1 MKIKFHHVLAFFIL
15 TLFFDFDFEISNV
28 RLRIIDFFLLG
39 VVIYRIVSMRY
50 FKINNSASSM
60 TFYLFIIFLSVN
72 GLLKV
77 SFSDAIKETVQLI
90 EYIFLMHFIAEATDE
105 HTKRK
110 EFLNILFWG
119 TGCIAVYSMIF
130 NVSQGNYTD
139 YKELDSPK
147 HSFAYFA
154 LLAIIRLFNSDKK
167 TISQFA
173 IAFWALVM
181 LLFSGERKGWAG
193 FIAGSFM
200 YVYLQIRSSLS
211 KKTINAI
218 VTFGMIVVAIGS
230 ITVLYLTTNP
240 EFHYLDRQLSSFAD
254 ISNFFSGDNSGYES
268 NSDQVR
274 IFMFN
279 YGIQLFLKYP
289 ITGIGVDQFHDFIT
303 RDTFGMISHDAHNFY
318 LKVLV
323 EDGLI
328 GMFLFLLP
336 LFFIFIELWKKTKN
350 QLLFIRQDARIILAL
365 FLLGSIVNGF
375 LAAKALSWFYIILPC
390 GMILGLN
397 KEIAFYKK
405 INEYK

>member
-1 MKIKFHHVLAFFIL
+1 MK
-15 TLFFDFDFEISNV
+15 
-28 RLRIIDFFLLG
+28 
-39 VVIYRIVSMRY
+39 Y
-50 FKINNSASSM
+50 FKINNSASSI

-72 GLLKV
+72 GILKV
-77 SFSDAIKETVQLI
+77 SFSDAIKETIQLV

-119 TGCIAVYSMIF
+119 VGCIAFYSMLF
-130 NVSQGNYTD
+130 NVSQGDYTD
-139 YKELDSPK
+139 YKDLDSPK

-154 LLAIIRLFNSDKK
+154 LLAIIRLFNADKK
-167 TISQFA
+167 TISKFV
-173 IAFWALVM
+173 IAFVALIM
-181 LLFSGERKGWAG
+181 LLLSGERKGWAG
-193 FIAGSFM
+193 FIAGSFLF
-200 YVYLQIRSSLS
+200 VYLQIKSSFN

-218 VTFGMIVVAIGS
+218 VTFAMIVVAVGG

-240 EFHYLDRQLSSFAD
+240 EFHYLNRQLSSFSD
-254 ISNFFSGDNSGYES
+254 ITHFISDDNSGYES

-274 IFMFN
+274 IFMLN

-318 LKVLV
+318 LKILV
-323 EDGLI
+323 EDGAI

-365 FLLGSIVNGF
+365 FLLGSVVNGF

-397 KEIAFYKK
+397 KELSFYEK
-405 INEYK
+405 INQNK